1 MDTMSVPQ
9 VISHQTVRLSRG
21 SHVSRAD
28 GVCVM
33 ELASMLAGERFSD
46 HPKSV
51 SRVIA
56 AFLRA
61 YNDAIDD
68 TRRQDLYRC
77 AAQVVGTRTSRVT
90 ERARLARCERELA
103 EIHPRRR
110 PRPVRW
116 MTHTL
121 GALDPSSSIS
131 GCFDHLAKRL
141 CTNNDGHRRALA
153 LIDDLVGIQVTAA
166 PPCRLMT
173 GETDVAAR
181 S

>member
-61 YNDAIDD
+61 HNDAIDD

-77 AAQVVGTRTSRVT
+77 AAQVVGTRTTRAT

-103 EIHPRRR
+103 DLHPRRR
-110 PRPVRW
+110 PKSMRW
-116 MTHTL
+116 IPRTL
-121 GALDPSSSIS
+121 RALAPSSSIS
-131 GCFDHLAKRL
+131 GCLDHLAKRL
-141 CTNNDGHRRALA
+141 CMSDDGHRRALA
-153 LIDDLVGIQVTAA
+153 LVDDLVGIQVPPA

-173 GETDVAAR
+173 GDTDAAAR

>member
-1 MDTMSVPQ
+1 MSTMSAPQ

-33 ELASMLAGERFSD
+33 ELASMLAGERFND

-77 AAQVVGTRTSRVT
+77 AAQVVGTRSTHAT

-103 EIHPRRR
+103 DLR
-110 PRPVRW
+110 PRARPKPVRW
-116 MTHTL
+116 ITRTMCS
-121 GALDPSSSIS
+121 LDPSSNIS

-141 CTNNDGHRRALA
+141 CTSDGGHGRALA
-153 LIDDLVGIQVTAA
+153 LIDELVGIQVPAV